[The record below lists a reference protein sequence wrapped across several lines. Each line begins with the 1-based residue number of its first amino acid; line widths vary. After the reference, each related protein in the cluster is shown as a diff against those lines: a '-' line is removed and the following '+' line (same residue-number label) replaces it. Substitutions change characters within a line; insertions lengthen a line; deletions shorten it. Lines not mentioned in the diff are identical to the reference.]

1 MATNN
6 LKKGVGAST
15 AMAAVVAAIFAVEGG
30 FTLDKSDKGNW
41 TSGVVGQ
48 GELKGT
54 NHGISAMAY
63 PDLDIA
69 KLTQE
74 EATNLYIRDYISKP
88 GYGDLIALS
97 PAVGHKV
104 VDAGVNTGTR
114 QSSLWF
120 QRSMNA
126 LSRGGQDFPQINVD
140 GKLGTGSI
148 KAYEALRRVRGN
160 VRACELT
167 IKLMDAQQANHYM
180 SLTKTPQY
188 IPGWI
193 DHRIGNVPLSKCQE
207 DK

>member
-1 MATNN
+1 MKMPSRKALTR
-6 LKKGVGAST
+6 GGSGA
-15 AMAAVVAAIFAVEGG
+15 VAAILAAVFAFEGG
-30 FTLDKSDKGNW
+30 YVNDPRDPG
-41 TSGVVGQ
+41 
-48 GELKGT
+48 GET
-54 NHGISAMAY
+54 NHGITVAVARDHGYTGPMK
-63 PDLDIA
+63 DLP
-69 KLTQE
+69 KE
-74 EATNLYIRDYISKP
+74 KATEIYLDDYITKP
-88 GYGDLIALS
+88 GYGELIALS

-167 IKLMDAQQANHYM
+167 IKLMDAQQASHYM

>member
-1 MATNN
+1 MKMPSRKALTR
-6 LKKGVGAST
+6 GGSGA
-15 AMAAVVAAIFAVEGG
+15 VAAILAAVFAFEGG
-30 FTLDKSDKGNW
+30 YVNDPKDPG
-41 TSGVVGQ
+41 
-48 GELKGT
+48 GET
-54 NHGISAMAY
+54 NHGITVAVAREHGYTGPMK
-63 PDLDIA
+63 DLP
-69 KLTQE
+69 KE
-74 EATNLYIRDYISKP
+74 KATEIYLDDYITKP
-88 GYGDLIALS
+88 GYGELIALS

-167 IKLMDAQQANHYM
+167 IKLMDAQQASHYM

>member
-1 MATNN
+1 MALN
-6 LKKGVGAST
+6 KKMIGGGAT
-15 AMAAVVAAIFAVEGG
+15 AAILAAVFAFEGG
-30 FTLDKSDKGNW
+30 YVNDPKDPG
-41 TSGVVGQ
+41 
-48 GELKGT
+48 GET
-54 NHGISAMAY
+54 NHGITVAVARDHGYTGPMK
-63 PDLDIA
+63 DLP
-69 KLTQE
+69 KE
-74 EATNLYIRDYISKP
+74 KATEIYLEDYITKP
-88 GYGDLIALS
+88 GYGELIALS

>member
-1 MATNN
+1 MKMPSRKALTR
-6 LKKGVGAST
+6 GGSGA
-15 AMAAVVAAIFAVEGG
+15 VAAILAAVFAFEGG
-30 FTLDKSDKGNW
+30 YVNDPRDPG
-41 TSGVVGQ
+41 
-48 GELKGT
+48 GET
-54 NHGISAMAY
+54 NHGITVAVARDHGYTGPMK
-63 PDLDIA
+63 DLP
-69 KLTQE
+69 KE
-74 EATNLYIRDYISKP
+74 KATEIYLDDYITKP
-88 GYGDLIALS
+88 GYGELIALS

-160 VRACELT
+160 VLACELT

>member
-1 MATNN
+1 MQMPSRKALTR
-6 LKKGVGAST
+6 GGSGA
-15 AMAAVVAAIFAVEGG
+15 VAAILAAVFAFEGG
-30 FTLDKSDKGNW
+30 YVNDPKDPG
-41 TSGVVGQ
+41 
-48 GELKGT
+48 GET
-54 NHGISAMAY
+54 NHGITVAVARDHGYTGPMK
-63 PDLDIA
+63 DLP
-69 KLTQE
+69 KE
-74 EATNLYIRDYISKP
+74 KATEIYLDDYIIKP
-88 GYGDLIALS
+88 GYGELIALS

-167 IKLMDAQQANHYM
+167 IKLMDAQQASHYM

-193 DHRIGNVPLSKCQE
+193 NHRIGNVPLSKCQE

>member
-1 MATNN
+1 MALN
-6 LKKGVGAST
+6 KKLIGGGAT
-15 AMAAVVAAIFAVEGG
+15 AAILAAVFAFEGG
-30 FTLDKSDKGNW
+30 YVNDPKDPGGETNY
-41 TSGVVGQ
+41 GVTVAVARANGYT
-48 GELKGT
+48 GPMK
-54 NHGISAMAY
+54 
-63 PDLDIA
+63 DLPKEKA
-69 KLTQE
+69 E
-74 EATNLYIRDYISKP
+74 EIYLNDYITKP
-88 GYGDLIALS
+88 GYGELIALS

-120 QRSMNA
+120 QRSMNT
-126 LSRGGQDFPQINVD
+126 LSRGGADFPQINVD
-140 GKLGTGSI
+140 GKLGAGSI
-148 KAYEALRRVRGN
+148 NAYAALRRVRGN

-180 SLTKTPQY
+180 GLTKTPQY

>member
-1 MATNN
+1 MALN
-6 LKKGVGAST
+6 KKMIGGGAT
-15 AMAAVVAAIFAVEGG
+15 AAILAAVFAFEGG
-30 FTLDKSDKGNW
+30 YVNDPKDPG
-41 TSGVVGQ
+41 
-48 GELKGT
+48 GET
-54 NHGISAMAY
+54 NHGITVAVAREHGYTGPMKGL
-63 PDLDIA
+63 P
-69 KLTQE
+69 KE
-74 EATNLYIRDYISKP
+74 KATEIYLEDYITKP
-88 GYGDLIALS
+88 GYGELIALS

-193 DHRIGNVPLSKCQE
+193 DHRVGNVPLSKCQE
-207 DK
+207 GK

>member
-1 MATNN
+1 MALN
-6 LKKGVGAST
+6 KKMIGGGAT
-15 AMAAVVAAIFAVEGG
+15 AAILAAVFAFEGG
-30 FTLDKSDKGNW
+30 YVNDPKDPG
-41 TSGVVGQ
+41 
-48 GELKGT
+48 GET
-54 NHGISAMAY
+54 NHGVTVAVARGHGYTGPMK
-63 PDLDIA
+63 DLP
-69 KLTQE
+69 KE
-74 EATNLYIRDYISKP
+74 KATEIYLDDYITKP
-88 GYGDLIALS
+88 GYGELIALS

>member
-1 MATNN
+1 MKVPSRKALTR
-6 LKKGVGAST
+6 GGSGA
-15 AMAAVVAAIFAVEGG
+15 VAAILAAVFAFEGG
-30 FTLDKSDKGNW
+30 YVNDPQDPG
-41 TSGVVGQ
+41 
-48 GELKGT
+48 GET
-54 NHGISAMAY
+54 NHGITVAVAREHGYTGPMQ
-63 PDLDIA
+63 DLP
-69 KLTQE
+69 KE
-74 EATNLYIRDYISKP
+74 KATEIYLDDYITKP
-88 GYGDLIALS
+88 GYGELIALS

>member
-1 MATNN
+1 MALN
-6 LKKGVGAST
+6 KKMIGGGAT
-15 AMAAVVAAIFAVEGG
+15 AAILAAVFAFEGG
-30 FTLDKSDKGNW
+30 YVNDPKDPG
-41 TSGVVGQ
+41 
-48 GELKGT
+48 GET
-54 NHGISAMAY
+54 NHGITVAVAREHGYTGPMKELPKEKATEIY
-63 PDLDIA
+63 LD
-69 KLTQE
+69 
-74 EATNLYIRDYISKP
+74 DYITKP
-88 GYGDLIALS
+88 GYGELIALS

>member
-1 MATNN
+1 MALNN
-6 LKKGVGAST
+6 KAKLGGAT
-15 AMAAVVAAIFAVEGG
+15 AAILAAVFAFEGG
-30 FTLDKSDKGNW
+30 YVNDPKDPG
-41 TSGVVGQ
+41 
-48 GELKGT
+48 GET
-54 NHGISAMAY
+54 NHGVTVAVARAHGYTGPMKELSKETASEIY
-63 PDLDIA
+63 L
-69 KLTQE
+69 E
-74 EATNLYIRDYISKP
+74 DYIDKP
-88 GYGDLIALS
+88 GFGQLIALS

-140 GKLGTGSI
+140 GKLGAGTIAS
-148 KAYEALRRVRGN
+148 YESLRKVRGK

-180 SLTKTPQY
+180 GLTKTPQY

>member
-1 MATNN
+1 MKMPSRKALTR
-6 LKKGVGAST
+6 GGSGA
-15 AMAAVVAAIFAVEGG
+15 VAAILAAVFAFEGG
-30 FTLDKSDKGNW
+30 YVNDLTDPG
-41 TSGVVGQ
+41 
-48 GELKGT
+48 GET
-54 NHGISAMAY
+54 NHGITVAVARDHGYTGPMK
-63 PDLDIA
+63 DLP
-69 KLTQE
+69 KE
-74 EATNLYIRDYISKP
+74 KATEIYLDDYITKP
-88 GYGDLIALS
+88 GYGELIALS

>member
-1 MATNN
+1 MKMPSRKALTR
-6 LKKGVGAST
+6 GGSGA
-15 AMAAVVAAIFAVEGG
+15 VAAILAAVFAFEGG
-30 FTLDKSDKGNW
+30 YVNDPKDPG
-41 TSGVVGQ
+41 
-48 GELKGT
+48 GET
-54 NHGISAMAY
+54 NHGITVAVARDHGYTGPMK
-63 PDLDIA
+63 DLP
-69 KLTQE
+69 KE
-74 EATNLYIRDYISKP
+74 RATEIYLDDYITKP
-88 GYGDLIALS
+88 GYGELIALS

-167 IKLMDAQQANHYM
+167 IKLMDAQQASHYM

>member
-1 MATNN
+1 MKMPSRKALTR
-6 LKKGVGAST
+6 GGSGA
-15 AMAAVVAAIFAVEGG
+15 VAAILAAVFAFEGG
-30 FTLDKSDKGNW
+30 YVNDPRDPG
-41 TSGVVGQ
+41 
-48 GELKGT
+48 GET
-54 NHGISAMAY
+54 NHGITVAVARDHGYTGPMK
-63 PDLDIA
+63 DLP
-69 KLTQE
+69 KE
-74 EATNLYIRDYISKP
+74 KATEIYLDDYITKP
-88 GYGDLIALS
+88 GYGELIALS

-167 IKLMDAQQANHYM
+167 IKLMDAQQASHYM

-207 DK
+207 GK

>member
-1 MATNN
+1 MKVPSRKALTR
-6 LKKGVGAST
+6 GGSGA
-15 AMAAVVAAIFAVEGG
+15 VAAILAAVFAFEGG
-30 FTLDKSDKGNW
+30 YVNDPRDPG
-41 TSGVVGQ
+41 
-48 GELKGT
+48 GET
-54 NHGISAMAY
+54 NHGITVAVAREHGYTGPMK
-63 PDLDIA
+63 DLP
-69 KLTQE
+69 KE
-74 EATNLYIRDYISKP
+74 KATEIYLDDYITKP
-88 GYGDLIALS
+88 GYGELIALS

>member
-1 MATNN
+1 MKMPSRKALTR
-6 LKKGVGAST
+6 GGSGA
-15 AMAAVVAAIFAVEGG
+15 VAAILAAVFAFEGG
-30 FTLDKSDKGNW
+30 YVNDPRDPG
-41 TSGVVGQ
+41 
-48 GELKGT
+48 GET
-54 NHGISAMAY
+54 NHGITVAVARDHGYAGPMQ
-63 PDLDIA
+63 DLP
-69 KLTQE
+69 KE
-74 EATNLYIRDYISKP
+74 KATEIYLDDYITKP
-88 GYGDLIALS
+88 GYDELIALS

-167 IKLMDAQQANHYM
+167 IKLMDAQQASHYM

>member
-1 MATNN
+1 MKMPSRKALTR
-6 LKKGVGAST
+6 GGSGA
-15 AMAAVVAAIFAVEGG
+15 VAAILAAVFAFEGG
-30 FTLDKSDKGNW
+30 YVNDPRDPG
-41 TSGVVGQ
+41 
-48 GELKGT
+48 GET
-54 NHGISAMAY
+54 NHGITVAVARDHGYTGPMK
-63 PDLDIA
+63 DLP
-69 KLTQE
+69 KE
-74 EATNLYIRDYISKP
+74 KATEIYLEDYITKP
-88 GYGDLIALS
+88 GYGELIALS
-97 PAVGHKV
+97 PAIGHKV

-180 SLTKTPQY
+180 SLSKTPQY

>member
-1 MATNN
+1 MKMPSRKALTR
-6 LKKGVGAST
+6 GGSGA
-15 AMAAVVAAIFAVEGG
+15 VAAILAAVFAFEGG
-30 FTLDKSDKGNW
+30 YVNDPKDPG
-41 TSGVVGQ
+41 
-48 GELKGT
+48 GET
-54 NHGISAMAY
+54 NHGITVAVARDHGYTGPMK
-63 PDLDIA
+63 DLP
-69 KLTQE
+69 KET
-74 EATNLYIRDYISKP
+74 ATEIYLDDYIIKP
-88 GYGDLIALS
+88 GYGELIALS